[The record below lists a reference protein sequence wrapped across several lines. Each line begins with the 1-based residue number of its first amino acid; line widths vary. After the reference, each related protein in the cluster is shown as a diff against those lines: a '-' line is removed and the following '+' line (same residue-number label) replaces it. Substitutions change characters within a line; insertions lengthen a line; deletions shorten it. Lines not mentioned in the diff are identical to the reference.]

1 MEIDPKQPNWYLGR
15 YHNGDKIEPFARLDI
30 ENASDSLWV
39 RTELCNW
46 RSVTTHFFILLLPYF
61 LFSL

>member
-30 ENASDSLWV
+30 DNASNSLWV
-39 RTELCNW
+39 RTELCDW
-46 RSVTTHFFILLLPYF
+46 RSL
-61 LFSL
+61 